1 MLDEANNSCPCVG
14 DEPSRHN
21 KYIDVIASLLLMSNL
36 WQGMM
41 LNISV
46 CSRSDQRDPTER
58 RPVPTWRLQRPG
70 RLRPQLMAAM
80 HRTLRSGQA

>member
-21 KYIDVIASLLLMSNL
+21 KYIDVKGVMVASLLLMSNL

-46 CSRSDQRDPTER
+46 CSRSFLFIFHQ
-58 RPVPTWRLQRPG
+58 
-70 RLRPQLMAAM
+70 
-80 HRTLRSGQA
+80 